1 MVRLQV
7 YNQEDDSTVEY
18 EVKKSEISIGT
29 SSTNDIVLYQPSL
42 SGRHLQLRF
51 EDGRAEVVDLESRTG
66 TFVNGVRIKG
76 ARVLEEGDCVS
87 LGSYS
92 IRILREPAGEKGET
106 KEVYWDILESA
117 EKRYDESLVPI
128 KQEIHRRLIAFLDLR
143 RMDLKNIE
151 DAELRA
157 TTSRAIWSIMD
168 AMRDAIPEGLDRE
181 SLHKEMLDEVLG
193 LGPIEDLIKDPDI
206 SEIMVN
212 RKDQIFVEIRGK
224 LYLTNRSFAS
234 EESLLG
240 IIERIVSPLGRRI
253 DESVPMV
260 DARLKDGSRV
270 NAIIPPLSLKG
281 AVLTIRKFSREP
293 FTFEKLIEMGS
304 LTREVFKFLEVAV
317 THRQNIVIS
326 GGTSSGKTTL
336 LNVLCGLLPKSER
349 IITIEDS
356 AELQLPQ
363 EHLISLEAR
372 PPNIQGKGEVT
383 IRDLVK
389 NSLRMRPDRIVIGE
403 VRGGEALDMLQAM
416 NTGHD
421 GSLTTGHAN
430 SPQDFLR
437 RLETMVLMA
446 GMDLPMR
453 AIREQIAS
461 AIHVIVQ
468 LMRFN
473 DGSRRVVK
481 VSEMLGLDPEGN
493 YQLQDIFVFKQEG
506 LGEGGRVLGR
516 IVPTGVIP
524 KCYRELQQSRIPVDT
539 SIFDAENPQEEAQGS
554 CQGPSISR

>member
-1 MVRLQV
+1 MRLHVSNREDGSTSEYDVR
-7 YNQEDDSTVEY
+7 
-18 EVKKSEISIGT
+18 KAEIFIGT
-29 SSTNDIVLYQPSL
+29 SSTNDVVLYQPSL
-42 SGRHLQLRF
+42 SGRHLKLRL
-51 EDGRAEVVDLESRTG
+51 ENGSAEVVDLESRTG
-66 TFVNGVRIKG
+66 TFVNGVRIQG
-76 ARVLEEGDCVS
+76 GQALEEGDTVS
-87 LGSYS
+87 LGSYN
-92 IRILREPAGEKGET
+92 LRVLPDSADQET
-106 KEVYWDILESA
+106 SPQELYWDILETA
-117 EKRYDESLVPI
+117 EDRYDESLVPI

-151 DAELRA
+151 DEELRS

-168 AMRDAIPEGLDRE
+168 AMGDTIPDDMDRQN
-181 SLHKEMLDEVLG
+181 LHKEMLDEVLG
-193 LGPIEDLIKDPDI
+193 LGPIEDLIKDEEI

-224 LYLTNRSFAS
+224 LYMTNRSFAS
-234 EESLLG
+234 EDSLLG

-281 AVLTIRKFSREP
+281 PVLTIRKFSRDP
-293 FTFEKLIEMGS
+293 FTFDKLIQMGA
-304 LTREVFKFLEVAV
+304 LTENVFEFMKVAV
-317 THRQNIVIS
+317 NSRRNIVIS
-326 GGTSSGKTTL
+326 GGTSSGKTTM

-349 IITIEDS
+349 IVTIEDS

-372 PPNIQGKGEVT
+372 PPNIQGKGEIT

-389 NSLRMRPDRIVIGE
+389 NSLRMRPDRIVVGE

-430 SPQDFLR
+430 APYDFLR

-446 GMDLPMR
+446 GMDLPIR

-461 AIHVIVQ
+461 AVHIILQ

-481 VSEMLGLDPEGN
+481 VSEMVGLDSDGS
-493 YQLQDIFVFKQEG
+493 YQLLDVFQFKQEG
-506 LGEGGRVLGR
+506 VGEGGKVQGRV
-516 IVPTGVIP
+516 VPTGAIP
-524 KCYRELQQSRIPVDT
+524 NCFKELQDSKIPVNME
-539 SIFDAENPQEEAQGS
+539 IFEVES
-554 CQGPSISR
+554 

>member
-1 MVRLQV
+1 MRLHVSNREDGSTSEYDVRK
-7 YNQEDDSTVEY
+7 D
-18 EVKKSEISIGT
+18 EIFIGT
-29 SSTNDIVLYQPSL
+29 SSTNDVVLYQPSL
-42 SGRHLQLRF
+42 SGRHLKLRI
-51 EDGRAEVVDLESRTG
+51 ENGSAEVVDLDSRTG
-66 TFVNGVRIKG
+66 TFVNGDRIRG
-76 ARVLEEGDCVS
+76 SRVLEAADTIS
-87 LGSYS
+87 LGSYN
-92 IRILREPAGEKGET
+92 LRVIPEAAGQET
-106 KEVYWDILESA
+106 SPQELYWEILETA
-117 EKRYDESLVPI
+117 EDRYDESLVPI

-143 RMDLKNIE
+143 RMDLKSIE
-151 DAELRA
+151 DAELRS

-168 AMRDAIPEGLDRE
+168 AMGDTIPDDMDRQN
-181 SLHKEMLDEVLG
+181 LHKEMLDEVLG
-193 LGPIEDLIKDPDI
+193 LGPIEDLIKDQEI
-206 SEIMVN
+206 TEIMVN
-212 RKDQIFVEIRGK
+212 RKDQIFVEISGK
-224 LYLTNRSFAS
+224 LYMTNRSFAS

-281 AVLTIRKFSREP
+281 PVLTIRKFSRDP
-293 FTFEKLIEMGS
+293 FTFDKLIEMGS
-304 LTREVFKFLEVAV
+304 LTENVFEFMKVAV
-317 THRQNIVIS
+317 TCRRNIVIS

-349 IITIEDS
+349 IVTIEDS

-389 NSLRMRPDRIVIGE
+389 NSLRMRPDRIVVGE

-430 SPQDFLR
+430 APYDFLR

-446 GMDLPMR
+446 GMDLPIR

-461 AIHVIVQ
+461 AIHIIVQ

-473 DGSRRVVK
+473 DGTRRVVK
-481 VSEMLGLDPEGN
+481 VSEMVGLDPDGS
-493 YQLQDIFVFKQEG
+493 YQLLDVFQFKQEG
-506 LGEGGRVLGR
+506 VGEGGRVQGKV
-516 IVPTGVIP
+516 VPTGAIP
-524 KCYRELQQSRIPVDT
+524 NCFKELQDSKIPMNME
-539 SIFDAENPQEEAQGS
+539 IFKVES
-554 CQGPSISR
+554 

>member
-1 MVRLQV
+1 MRLHVSNREDGSTSEYDVRK
-7 YNQEDDSTVEY
+7 D
-18 EVKKSEISIGT
+18 EIFIGT
-29 SSTNDIVLYQPSL
+29 SSTNDVVLYQPSL
-42 SGRHLQLRF
+42 SGRHLKLRI
-51 EDGRAEVVDLESRTG
+51 ENGSAEVVDLDSRTG
-66 TFVNGVRIKG
+66 TFVNGVRIRG
-76 ARVLEEGDCVS
+76 SRVLEAADTIS
-87 LGSYS
+87 LGSYNLCV
-92 IRILREPAGEKGET
+92 IPDAAGQET
-106 KEVYWDILESA
+106 SPQELYWEILETA
-117 EKRYDESLVPI
+117 EDRYDESLVPI

-143 RMDLKNIE
+143 RMDLKSIE
-151 DAELRA
+151 DAELRS

-168 AMRDAIPEGLDRE
+168 AMGDTIPDDMDRQN
-181 SLHKEMLDEVLG
+181 LHKEMLDEVLG
-193 LGPIEDLIKDPDI
+193 LGPIEDLIKDQEI
-206 SEIMVN
+206 TEIMVN
-212 RKDQIFVEIRGK
+212 RKDQIFVEISGK
-224 LYLTNRSFAS
+224 LYMTNRSFAS

-281 AVLTIRKFSREP
+281 PVLTIRKFSRDP
-293 FTFEKLIEMGS
+293 FTFDKLIEMGS
-304 LTREVFKFLEVAV
+304 LTENVFEFMKVAV
-317 THRQNIVIS
+317 TCRRNIVIS

-349 IITIEDS
+349 IVTIEDS

-363 EHLISLEAR
+363 EHLISLVAR

-389 NSLRMRPDRIVIGE
+389 NSLRMRPDRIVVGE

-430 SPQDFLR
+430 APYDFLR

-446 GMDLPMR
+446 GMDLPIR

-461 AIHVIVQ
+461 AIHIIVQ

-473 DGSRRVVK
+473 DGTRRVVK
-481 VSEMLGLDPEGN
+481 VSEMVGLDSEGS
-493 YQLQDIFVFKQEG
+493 YQLLDVFQFKQEG
-506 LGEGGRVLGR
+506 VGEGGRVQGKV
-516 IVPTGVIP
+516 VPTGAIP
-524 KCYRELQQSRIPVDT
+524 TCFKELQDSKIPMNME
-539 SIFDAENPQEEAQGS
+539 IFKVES
-554 CQGPSISR
+554 